1 MKKFLFTLILIFM
14 FIMNANALESDYKI
28 NSYDINISI
37 NENNTMHIIEYID
50 VNFKK
55 PTTFFNKKI
64 KTVITDG
71 KNYKG
76 YAKVNNIEMNNEFIV
91 ERNKGYINYKIGNE
105 YKPKNGNSKY
115 ILEYDYSLSSDE
127 YIGFDR
133 FYLDLLDNTWNS
145 NIDNFTFKIKFP
157 KDFDKTKVT
166 FNQYNNM
173 VYDIANNTITGRYA
187 SIIKPLGKITI
198 DVKLPDKYFTNYIN
212 LLDILRFVIPILC
225 IIIALIVWLKYGK
238 DDYSNSL
245 IRYHAPDGINSF
257 QASYLLSDSITD
269 KSIVSLLLMFCYKGY
284 IRIIENKHD
293 FEIEKLKEYDG
304 NDLCEKIF
312 FKGLFLYGNKIN
324 KNDLNYSFYKYI
336 EDIKNV
342 FRDEKI
348 KSKFY
353 LKSSIKKSIIH
364 LLLIV
369 IIFLFSIIIPFI
381 KYVGFNNEL
390 LFPLIAF
397 LIILFINK
405 DDNYKLKSALTNL
418 ACLFG
423 SLPILITLSYSYD
436 IPYLKYSIILSIVSM
451 IFVYILYINMKKKN
465 EDTAKIYSEL
475 KGLKRFIMFANTDE
489 INKLVNENPDYFYEI
504 LPYAYSFNLTDEWTS
519 KFKNLAIPEPEWY
532 SSYKIFTHKSID
544 HFINN
549 TMVKIYN
556 VMSNCP
562 KKFRFTRF
570 GHDKHV

>member
-1 MKKFLFTLILIFM
+1 MKKILFTLILIFM

-76 YAKVNNIEMNNEFIV
+76 YAKVNNIEMNNEFNV

-105 YKPKNGNSKY
+105 YKPKTGNSKY

-145 NIDNFTFKIKFP
+145 DIDNFTFKIKFP

-187 SIIKPLGKITI
+187 NTIKPLGKITI

-269 KSIVSLLLMFCYKGY
+269 KSIVSLLLMFCYK
-284 IRIIENKHD
+284 
-293 FEIEKLKEYDG
+293 
-304 NDLCEKIF
+304 
-312 FKGLFLYGNKIN
+312 
-324 KNDLNYSFYKYI
+324 
-336 EDIKNV
+336 
-342 FRDEKI
+342 
-348 KSKFY
+348 
-353 LKSSIKKSIIH
+353 
-364 LLLIV
+364 
-369 IIFLFSIIIPFI
+369 
-381 KYVGFNNEL
+381 
-390 LFPLIAF
+390 
-397 LIILFINK
+397 
-405 DDNYKLKSALTNL
+405 NL
-418 ACLFG
+418 EA
-423 SLPILITLSYSYD
+423 
-436 IPYLKYSIILSIVSM
+436 
-451 IFVYILYINMKKKN
+451 
-465 EDTAKIYSEL
+465 
-475 KGLKRFIMFANTDE
+475 
-489 INKLVNENPDYFYEI
+489 
-504 LPYAYSFNLTDEWTS
+504 
-519 KFKNLAIPEPEWY
+519 
-532 SSYKIFTHKSID
+532 
-544 HFINN
+544 
-549 TMVKIYN
+549 
-556 VMSNCP
+556 
-562 KKFRFTRF
+562 
-570 GHDKHV
+570 

>member
-76 YAKVNNIEMNNEFIV
+76 YAKVNNIEMNNEFNV

-105 YKPKNGNSKY
+105 YKPKTGNSKY

-145 NIDNFTFKIKFP
+145 DIDNFTFKIKFP

-187 SIIKPLGKITI
+187 SIIKPLSKITI

-238 DDYSNSL
+238 DDHSNSL
-245 IRYHAPDGINSF
+245 IRYHAPDGINSL
-257 QASYLLSDSITD
+257 QASYLLSDNITN

-293 FEIEKLKEYDG
+293 FEIEKLKDYDG

-324 KNDLNYSFYKYI
+324 KNDLNYSFYKYL

-342 FRDEKI
+342 FRDKKI

-504 LPYAYSFNLTDEWTS
+504 LPYAYSFNLTDVWTS

-532 SSYKIFTHKSID
+532 SSYKIFTHKSIN

-562 KKFRFTRF
+562 KKFGFTRF

>member
-91 ERNKGYINYKIGNE
+91 ERNKGYINYKIGSE

-475 KGLKRFIMFANTDE
+475 KGLKRFIMFANIDE

>member
-76 YAKVNNIEMNNEFIV
+76 YAKVNNIEMNNEFNV

-105 YKPKNGNSKY
+105 YKPKTGNSKY

-187 SIIKPLGKITI
+187 NTIKPLSKITI

-212 LLDILRFVIPILC
+212 LLDILRFVIPI
-225 IIIALIVWLKYGK
+225 
-238 DDYSNSL
+238 
-245 IRYHAPDGINSF
+245 
-257 QASYLLSDSITD
+257 
-269 KSIVSLLLMFCYKGY
+269 
-284 IRIIENKHD
+284 
-293 FEIEKLKEYDG
+293 
-304 NDLCEKIF
+304 F
-312 FKGLFLYGNKIN
+312 FK
-324 KNDLNYSFYKYI
+324 
-336 EDIKNV
+336 V
-342 FRDEKI
+342 
-348 KSKFY
+348 
-353 LKSSIKKSIIH
+353 
-364 LLLIV
+364 
-369 IIFLFSIIIPFI
+369 
-381 KYVGFNNEL
+381 
-390 LFPLIAF
+390 
-397 LIILFINK
+397 
-405 DDNYKLKSALTNL
+405 
-418 ACLFG
+418 
-423 SLPILITLSYSYD
+423 
-436 IPYLKYSIILSIVSM
+436 
-451 IFVYILYINMKKKN
+451 
-465 EDTAKIYSEL
+465 
-475 KGLKRFIMFANTDE
+475 
-489 INKLVNENPDYFYEI
+489 
-504 LPYAYSFNLTDEWTS
+504 SFN
-519 KFKNLAIPEPEWY
+519 
-532 SSYKIFTHKSID
+532 
-544 HFINN
+544 
-549 TMVKIYN
+549 
-556 VMSNCP
+556 
-562 KKFRFTRF
+562 
-570 GHDKHV
+570 